1 MRFSREKA
9 KEAQSREISTIQPKE
24 SLFSATKAKITI
36 TNYLGGQYFFTADE
50 IKINEDTIYL
60 IECKHSNNNSLPS
73 KSDIKD
79 GLLKMIL
86 YSNLCDVTVNKSNIN
101 SKAVLSL
108 TSVKL
113 TGTITSKSAT
123 DNIAKF
129 MIDNNITTENS
140 FLINKLFQEAE
151 ENNFIVKIGY
161 AK

>member
-36 TNYLGGQYFFTADE
+36 TNYLGGQYFFTVDE
-50 IKINEDTIYL
+50 IEINEDTIYL
-60 IECKHSNNNSLPS
+60 IEGKHSNNNSLPS

-86 YSNLCDVTVNKSNIN
+86 YSNLCEVTVNKSKIN
-101 SKAVLSL
+101 SKTVLSL

-113 TGTITSKSAT
+113 TGAITSKSVAN
-123 DNIAKF
+123 DIAKF